1 MNFNLTNYTH
11 SVFNNCRLAR
21 LMPNNIQITGYT
33 NGMKNQLKLIAI
45 LLVTVGVF
53 TSCRTL
59 IYNTPDLSDYNIFPY
74 RVIKNSPES
83 IFYFSKSD
91 TSHNL
96 GKVIYTSYSSLL
108 PNDVSLDDYVEGS
121 KTAALIIIRNDTI
134 IYEKYNKKYQESSVF
149 NTFSVTKSFITTL
162 VGIAIDEGKIKNV
175 DQSITDYIPE
185 LLDKEGFSKITIR
198 HLLNHNSGIKFT
210 DARYNPFS
218 DNARYYYTRNLRK
231 LVLKAE
237 LYERPG
243 VETHYSSVN
252 TQLLALILERATGT
266 TLSSYLQEKL
276 WQRIGMQYEATW
288 SVDNKRENSFEKGF
302 SCLNCTAIDL
312 AKLGRL
318 YLNTGICDHK
328 QILSQSFI
336 NEATKRAKTDGSC
349 LDFHY
354 NFRLGPKQY
363 SSYYARGLYG
373 QLIYVYPKEN
383 IIIVRVGE
391 KDLKYNPQFI
401 DHVVLEIIDQI

>member
-1 MNFNLTNYTH
+1 MNNPFKH
-11 SVFNNCRLAR
+11 
-21 LMPNNIQITGYT
+21 
-33 NGMKNQLKLIAI
+33 IAI
-45 LLVTVGVF
+45 ISITLWLIS
-53 TSCRTL
+53 SCRPI
-59 IYNTPDLSDYNIFPY
+59 IYNTPDLADYNIFPY
-74 RVIKNSPES
+74 RIIKNSPES
-83 IFYFSKSD
+83 VFYFPKSD

-96 GKVIYTSYSSLL
+96 GKLIYTSYSSLL
-108 PNDVSLDDYVEGS
+108 PNDVPLDEYVEGS

-134 IYEKYNKKYQESSVF
+134 LYERYNKKYQENSIF
-149 NTFSVTKSFITTL
+149 NTFSVTKAFITTL

-185 LLDKEGFSKITIR
+185 LLEKEGFSEITIR
-198 HLLNHNSGIKFT
+198 HLLDHTSGIKFS

-237 LYERPG
+237 LYVSPG

-252 TQLLALILERATGT
+252 MQLLALILERATGT
-266 TLSSYLQEKL
+266 TLSSYLQEKI
-276 WQRIGMQYEATW
+276 WQRIGMEYDATW
-288 SVDNKRENSFEKGF
+288 SLDNKRENSFEKGF

-318 YLNTGICDHK
+318 YLNNGVSDNKH
-328 QILSQSFI
+328 ILPQSFI
-336 NEATKRAKTDGSC
+336 NEATKRGANDGSC

-363 SSYYARGLYG
+363 GSYYARGLYG
-373 QLIYVYPKEN
+373 QLIYIYPKEN

-391 KDLKYNPQFI
+391 KDRKYNPQFI
-401 DHVVLEIIDQI
+401 DHVILEIIDQI

>member
-1 MNFNLTNYTH
+1 MYTYINH
-11 SVFNNCRLAR
+11 
-21 LMPNNIQITGYT
+21 
-33 NGMKNQLKLIAI
+33 QLKHIVIILVIA
-45 LLVTVGVF
+45 GMF
-53 TSCRTL
+53 SSCRTL
-59 IYNTPDLSDYNIFPY
+59 IYNTPDLSDYKIFPY

-96 GKVIYTSYSSLL
+96 GKEIYTNYNCLL
-108 PNDVSLDDYVEGS
+108 PNDITLDDYVEES

-134 IYEKYNKKYQESSVF
+134 LYDKYNEKYQEGSIF
-149 NTFSVTKSFITTL
+149 NTFSVTKAFIATL

-175 DQSITDYIPE
+175 DQAITDFIPE
-185 LLDKEGFSKITIR
+185 LKDAEGFSEITIR
-198 HLLNHNSGIKFT
+198 HLLNHNSGIKFS
-210 DARYNPFS
+210 DGRYNPFS

-237 LYERPG
+237 LYVSPG

-252 TQLLALILERATGT
+252 TQLLVLMLERATGT
-266 TLSSYLQEKL
+266 TLSSYLQEKI
-276 WQRIGMQYEATW
+276 WQRIGMKYEATW
-288 SVDNKRENSFEKGF
+288 SLDSKRKNSIEKGF

-318 YLNTGICDHK
+318 YLNNGVYGNK

-336 NEATKRAKTDGSC
+336 NEATKRGTTDGCS

-354 NFRLGPKQY
+354 NFKLGPKQY
-363 SSYYARGLYG
+363 GSFYARGLYG
-373 QLIYVYPKEN
+373 QLIYIYPKEN

-391 KDLKYNPQFI
+391 KDLKYNPPFI
-401 DHVVLEIIDQI
+401 DHVVLEIIDQIGINN

>member
-1 MNFNLTNYTH
+1 MNNL
-11 SVFNNCRLAR
+11 
-21 LMPNNIQITGYT
+21 
-33 NGMKNQLKLIAI
+33 LKHIAI
-45 LLVTVGVF
+45 VLAIVVVI

-59 IYNTPDLSDYNIFPY
+59 IYNTPDLSDYKIFPY
-74 RVIKNSPES
+74 RVIKNTPES
-83 IFYFSKSD
+83 IFHFSKTD

-96 GKVIYTSYSSLL
+96 GKVIYTNYNSLL
-108 PNDVSLDDYVEGS
+108 PNDVNLDDYVEGS

-134 IYEKYNKKYQESSVF
+134 IYEKYNNKYQESSIF
-149 NTFSVTKSFITTL
+149 NTFSVTKAFIATL

-185 LLDKEGFSKITIR
+185 LLDKEGFSEITIR
-198 HLLNHNSGIKFT
+198 HLLNHNSGINFS

-218 DNARYYYTRNLRK
+218 DNAKYYYSTNLRK

-237 LYERPG
+237 LYTTPG

-252 TQLLALILERATGT
+252 SQLLALILERATGT
-266 TLSSYLQEKL
+266 TLSSYLQEKI
-276 WQRIGMQYEATW
+276 WQSIGMQYEATW
-288 SVDNKRENSFEKGF
+288 SLDNKRENSFEKGF

-318 YLNTGICDHK
+318 YLNNGVWDNK
-328 QILSQSFI
+328 QILSQRFI
-336 NEATKRAKTDGSC
+336 NEATKRDSTEGSC

-363 SSYYARGLYG
+363 GSYYARGLYG

-391 KDLKYNPQFI
+391 ADFKYNPQFI

>member
-1 MNFNLTNYTH
+1 M
-11 SVFNNCRLAR
+11 
-21 LMPNNIQITGYT
+21 NIQ
-33 NGMKNQLKLIAI
+33 LKHIAI
-45 LLVTVGVF
+45 VLATVGVF
-53 TSCRTL
+53 SSCRTL
-59 IYNTPDLSDYNIFPY
+59 IYNTPDLSDHKIFPY
-74 RVIKNSPES
+74 RVIKNAPES
-83 IFYFSKSD
+83 IYYFANSD
-91 TSHNL
+91 TSHQL
-96 GKVIYTSYSSLL
+96 GKEIYTSYSSLL
-108 PNDVSLDDYVEGS
+108 PNDVTLDDYVEGS
-121 KTAALIIIRNDTI
+121 KTAALIVIRNDSI
-134 IYEKYNKKYQESSVF
+134 IYEKYNKNYQESSIF
-149 NTFSVTKSFITTL
+149 NTFSVTKAFITTL
-162 VGIAIDEGKIKNV
+162 VGIAIGEGMIKNV

-185 LLDKEGFSKITIR
+185 LLEKEGFSEITIR
-198 HLLNHNSGIKFT
+198 HLLDHTSGIKFS

-237 LYERPG
+237 LYVSPG

-252 TQLLALILERATGT
+252 VQLLALILERATGA
-266 TLSSYLQEKL
+266 TLSSYLQEKI

-288 SVDNKRENSFEKGF
+288 SLDNKRENSFEKGF

-318 YLNTGICDHK
+318 YLNNGVSDNK
-328 QILSQSFI
+328 QILPQSFI
-336 NEATKRAKTDGSC
+336 YDATKRGTTDGSC

-363 SSYYARGLYG
+363 GSYYARGLYG
-373 QLIYVYPKEN
+373 QLIYIYPKEN

>member
-1 MNFNLTNYTH
+1 MNTH
-11 SVFNNCRLAR
+11 
-21 LMPNNIQITGYT
+21 
-33 NGMKNQLKLIAI
+33 LKHFA
-45 LLVTVGVF
+45 LVMATVGVF
-53 TSCRTL
+53 SSCRTL
-59 IYNTPDLSDYNIFPY
+59 IYNTPDLSDHNIFPY

-83 IFYFSKSD
+83 VFYFPKSD
-91 TSHNL
+91 TSHHL

-108 PNDVSLDDYVEGS
+108 PNDVTLDDYVEGS

-134 IYEKYNKKYQESSVF
+134 IYEKYNKKYQESSIF
-149 NTFSVTKSFITTL
+149 NTFSVTKAFITTL
-162 VGIAIDEGKIKNV
+162 VGIAIDEGLIMNV

-185 LLDKEGFSKITIR
+185 LLEKEGFSEITIR
-198 HLLNHNSGIKFT
+198 YLLDHTSGIKFS

-218 DNARYYYTRNLRK
+218 DNARYYYTKNLRK

-237 LYERPG
+237 LYKSPG

-252 TQLLALILERATGT
+252 VQLLALILERATGA
-266 TLSSYLQEKL
+266 TLSSYLQEKI

-288 SVDNKRENSFEKGF
+288 SLDNKRKNSLEKGF

-318 YLNTGICDHK
+318 YLNNGVSKNK
-328 QILSQSFI
+328 QLLPKSFI
-336 NEATKRAKTDGSC
+336 NEATKRGTTDGSC

-354 NFRLGPKQY
+354 NFSLGPKQY
-363 SSYYARGLYG
+363 GSYYARGLYG

-401 DHVVLEIIDQI
+401 NHVVLEIIDQI